1 MSVYRINLF
10 NTFENIISRGAFS
23 VPSSSHPVFE
33 KHEEPSWKTVE
44 DIKKGNIIFLCRGV
58 RQIWGIAIA
67 SDDCRITD
75 IDSYKEIM
83 KYEDNGYRFVSIDIY
98 REFQAPIDGTIFFKD
113 ILENNPFEENIF
125 CSKLIYSQEN
135 ESEFNEAINKLL
147 STH

>member
-1 MSVYRINLF
+1 
-10 NTFENIISRGAFS
+10 
-23 VPSSSHPVFE
+23 
-33 KHEEPSWKTVE
+33 
-44 DIKKGNIIFLCRGV
+44 GV